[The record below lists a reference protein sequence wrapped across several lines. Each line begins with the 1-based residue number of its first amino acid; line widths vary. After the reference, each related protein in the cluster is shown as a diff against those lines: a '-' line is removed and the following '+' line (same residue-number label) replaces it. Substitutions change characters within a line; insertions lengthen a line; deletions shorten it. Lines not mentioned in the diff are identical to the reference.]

1 MNPAFIVQNKVML
14 IGSYNIEK
22 RDSNEESRFLNFID
36 FLSIKILW
44 INSLP

>member
-22 RDSNEESRFLNFID
+22 RDSSLESRFLIVID